1 MITYVSFLQAVNL
14 QPGGSENGS
23 SLVDRDRPDVTDE
36 LDVDAFGV
44 IDVKL
49 DWLGVVELLAE
60 GKANRVFDGKEEVR
74 ESLGGLLV
82 ESGVMDGWDLKDDE
96 DGSVNGEM
104 LGEIEVLCAKETA
117 ALVMSLARVVFL
129 PREEGRNVLL
139 TEYMDELAP

>member
-1 MITYVSFLQAVNL
+1 MNL

-23 SLVDRDRPDVTDE
+23 SLVDKDRPDVTDE
-36 LDVDAFGV
+36 LDVNAFGV

-74 ESLGGLLV
+74 ESLGELLV
-82 ESGVMDGWDLKDDE
+82 ESGVMDECDLKDDE
-96 DGSVNGEM
+96 DGSVDGEM
-104 LGEIEVLCAKETA
+104 LGEIEVVFARETA
-117 ALVMSLARVVFL
+117 ALVISLARVVFL